1 MDSIKW
7 KCKNWRVYF
16 KKFDNFHLIHLNV
29 EKLDVSNFHSTFCY
43 CYHKFHTHLR
53 ELNAFFKKIYIKS
66 GKITEKKNKTLTDFW
81 YLLISKC
88 SQNRIKLNSVRS
100 LWLCGK
106 KTSHWM
112 CSVKRCS
119 QKFRRKTPVPELL
132 FLINLQASQNFL
144 EHFLLENTS
153 GWLLPNF
160 DKLPDK
166 FQIFLDW
173 YFRINCSNRLFQM
186 QNPFSAYPGDSVC
199 F

>member
-29 EKLDVSNFHSTFCY
+29 EKLDVSNFHSIFCY

-88 SQNRIKLNSVRS
+88 LQNRIKLNSVRS

-112 CSVKRCS
+112 CSVKKVFTEIS
-119 QKFRRKTPVPELL
+119 Q
-132 FLINLQASQNFL
+132 
-144 EHFLLENTS
+144 ENTCARAS
-153 GWLLPNF
+153 FFN
-160 DKLPDK
+160 K
-166 FQIFLDW
+166 FAGVTKFL
-173 YFRINCSNRLFQM
+173 RTLFIRKH
-186 QNPFSAYPGDSVC
+186 FWVTTSK
-199 F
+199 FW